1 MAFTRR
7 RVHLRRLAAAARTDR
22 RTVYIA
28 GAGDDRPAPLHEG
41 KDATQRCIR
50 KSASLS
56 ELQRF
61 LLLQDRNANG
71 YVIGL
76 NSSDYTSDER

>member
-28 GAGDDRPAPLHEG
+28 GCWRRPPVHEG
-41 KDATQRCIR
+41 KDAAQRCIR